1 MTEASTSV
9 PATDGAQEQ
18 KDTAALIGSR
28 YLMRF
33 QEDTLRERPL
43 WIRLIIEYVGTFILV
58 TVAAGAGVINHY
70 AGGGPISRTAAVIAP
85 GAVVMAMI
93 YALGPLSGLHINPA
107 VTLSFA
113 GRGVFKMA
121 WVLPYVVVQL
131 AGAVSAAWFLQAMFG
146 HVSAGGNYP
155 IAKPGG
161 EWRSLVME
169 IVLTAILVSVILNTA
184 TGYRSIGHNA
194 ALAVGATVAL
204 LGLFRQPH
212 QRSLDEPGP

>member
-1 MTEASTSV
+1 ARRLTTPSDRLPRPTPIRTRRTTRPCKRPSPAGASSPRAGCDRPGGRGPWCELWGPEVTEASTSV

-43 WIRLIIEYVGTFILV
+43 WIRLIIEYEGTLILA

-107 VTLSFA
+107 VTFA
-113 GRGVFKMA
+113 FASRRVFPRS
-121 WVLPYVVVQL
+121 WVVPYWVAQF
-131 AGAVSAAWFLQAMFG
+131 AGAV
-146 HVSAGGNYP
+146 V
-155 IAKPGG
+155 
-161 EWRSLVME
+161 
-169 IVLTAILVSVILNTA
+169 
-184 TGYRSIGHNA
+184 A
-194 ALAVGATVAL
+194 AL
-204 LGLFRQPH
+204 F
-212 QRSLDEPGP
+212 